1 MNNLNIFYCL
11 NNDKR
16 IRHKFFNLV
25 SSSPYTYNMI
35 RLYQRH
41 VEDHWAAIKKNPA
54 IFEVPLY
61 ALLLIE
67 LPTPVVTVIE

>member
-1 MNNLNIFYCL
+1 
-11 NNDKR
+11 
-16 IRHKFFNLV
+16 
-25 SSSPYTYNMI
+25 MI